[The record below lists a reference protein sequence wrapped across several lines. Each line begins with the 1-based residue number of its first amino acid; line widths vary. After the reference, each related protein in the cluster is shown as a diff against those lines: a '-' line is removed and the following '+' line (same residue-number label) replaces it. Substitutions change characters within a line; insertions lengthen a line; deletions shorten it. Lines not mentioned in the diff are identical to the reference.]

1 MLQEIPLLSL
11 ILYNIG
17 VKFSSSQAGPSNK
30 TPSTPTQ
37 TAPPR
42 HWRDSRPWENL
53 ERKWSIFSLARWRIE
68 FSFLDIIL
76 IVKILKKK
84 FSFSSRNSRFWRKI
98 SLLKWMRFCKHI
110 LFLFSRFKILR
121 EKVHFLLSIFP
132 LNFSSNSREKSKFAI
147 LVDFDQQCFAERES
161 ISKRQFCV
169 VEQYSFFSQQKHFME
184 TSNKSLLWE
193 YFERLHNGKTI

>member
-1 MLQEIPLLSL
+1 MKVFWLTLFWF
-11 ILYNIG
+11 
-17 VKFSSSQAGPSNK
+17 V
-30 TPSTPTQ
+30 
-37 TAPPR
+37 
-42 HWRDSRPWENL
+42 WRDRDWFLPPFAGTWVPGKQIGGRRTQALTRFSISRKS
-53 ERKWSIFSLARWRIE
+53 RKEMVHF
-68 FSFLDIIL
+68 FLSRAGEL
-76 IVKILKKK
+76 NFHFLKC
-84 FSFSSRNSRFWRKI
+84 SRMSRFWRKNSRSPLEI
-98 SLLKWMRFCKHI
+98 RDLEKNSLSLLEGMRFCKHI

>member
-17 VKFSSSQAGPSNK
+17 VKFSSSQTGPANK
-30 TPSTPTQ
+30 TPSTNRAA
-37 TAPPR
+37 TALTGFSSLR
-42 HWRDSRPWENL
+42 KSWVEMVHFFLSRAGELNFH
-53 ERKWSIFSLARWRIE
+53 FS
-68 FSFLDIIL
+68 
-76 IVKILKKK
+76 IVKILKNK
-84 FSFSSRNSRFWRKI
+84 FSFSSRNSRFWRQI

-193 YFERLHNGKTI
+193 YFERLHNGNTI